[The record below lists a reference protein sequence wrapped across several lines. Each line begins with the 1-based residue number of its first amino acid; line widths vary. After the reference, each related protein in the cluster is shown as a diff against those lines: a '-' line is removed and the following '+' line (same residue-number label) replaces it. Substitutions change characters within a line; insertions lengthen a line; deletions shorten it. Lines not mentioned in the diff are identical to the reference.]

1 MPGIGSRIVEH
12 EITTYPD
19 TKSIQQKL
27 HPINPKKETTIKAE
41 VEKLLKAGFIF
52 PVQLT
57 QWVSNPIPV
66 NKK

>member
-1 MPGIGSRIVEH
+1 M
-12 EITTYPD
+12 TYFD
-19 TKSIQQKL
+19 VKLVQQKL
-27 HPINPKKETTIKAE
+27 CPVNPWKASSIKAE
-41 VEKLLKAGFIF
+41 VEKLLKVGFIY